1 MDTLNSLD
9 DATTMIITDT
19 IRHTNTGTTRQN
31 SSRPS
36 SGSHQQYFLNSTST
50 PNHSRSPSMTS
61 NSNRDSMISNASNSS
76 NVDTPPSLPPKRDYS
91 NGADTISMTNFGD
104 TSSNNSGSQ
113 EEIYTFRKLT
123 KKKGPPPPPP
133 IINETEVTP
142 TPPRKPALRP
152 PT

>member
-1 MDTLNSLD
+1 MFFFNLKSTLFED
-9 DATTMIITDT
+9 DYLI
-19 IRHTNTGTTRQN
+19 
-31 SSRPS
+31 
-36 SGSHQQYFLNSTST
+36 FLCEINFSCL
-50 PNHSRSPSMTS
+50 HSRSPSMTS

-76 NVDTPPSLPPKRDYS
+76 NVDVPPSLPPKRDMYS
-91 NGADTISMTNFGD
+91 NGGADTFSLTNFGD

-113 EEIYTFRKLT
+113 EEIYNLRKLT

-133 IINETEVTP
+133 IIDETEVTP

>member
-1 MDTLNSLD
+1 MFFFNLKSTLFED
-9 DATTMIITDT
+9 DYLILFFCEI
-19 IRHTNTGTTRQN
+19 NF
-31 SSRPS
+31 SC
-36 SGSHQQYFLNSTST
+36 L
-50 PNHSRSPSMTS
+50 HSRSPSMTS